1 MKETEDRQRY
11 LTNIGEKLRID
22 VQEVFS
28 NGRVENKIIKQ
39 KILDYYKA
47 SEEDWGD
54 WKWQIAHQVRDCDLL
69 RILFHTDSDFISS
82 TRLVGEKYP
91 FAIAPYYIS
100 LLQEPLSE
108 DPLARM
114 CLPNIKEIEDTRG
127 ELDPMHEGEM
137 QPVTCVTRRYPDRLI
152 LNVTNQCGSYCRFC
166 QRKRNISFTATIAD
180 EEQIQKGIE
189 YIRNH
194 SEIRDVLITGGDPLT
209 LEDDQ
214 LEGIIKQVRE
224 IPHVEIIRLGT
235 RMPVYIP
242 ERITEK
248 LCKMLSKYHPIYI
261 NVHINHPSEIS
272 EKTRRALGRL
282 SDSGIPLGNQMVLL
296 SGVNNDCSTVL
307 ALNRELLRTRVRP
320 YYIFHPKSVQG
331 TMHFQCPLAKGL
343 EIMEFLRGRLSGLGI
358 PTYVINSKGG
368 MGKVPILPN
377 YVITRDEGK
386 IALRTWENKCVK
398 MDID

>member
-1 MKETEDRQRY
+1 MREMQDRLQY
-11 LTNIGEKLRID
+11 LTNIGEKLRLD
-22 VQEVFS
+22 VQEVTA
-28 NGRVENKIIKQ
+28 NRRVENKVTKR
-39 KILDYYKA
+39 KILDYFKA
-47 SEEDWGD
+47 SENDWEN
-54 WKWQIAHQVRDCDLL
+54 WEWQMVHQVRDCDLL
-69 RILFHTDSDFISS
+69 QLLFCTDSDLISS
-82 TRLVGEKYP
+82 MRLVGGKYP
-91 FAIAPYYIS
+91 FAISPYYIS
-100 LLQEPLSE
+100 LLREPLLE
-108 DPLARM
+108 DPLAKM

-166 QRKRNISFTATIAD
+166 QRKRNISFKAMIAD
-180 EEQIQKGIE
+180 ETRIQKGIE

-209 LEDDQ
+209 LTDDQ
-214 LEGIIKQVRE
+214 LEWIIKQVRH

-242 ERITEK
+242 GRITEK
-248 LCKMLSKYHPIYI
+248 LCKMLSRYHPIYI

-272 EKTRRALGRL
+272 EKTQIALERL
-282 SDSGIPLGNQMVLL
+282 ADSGIPLGNQMVLL
-296 SGVNNDCSTVL
+296 SGINDDCNTVL

-343 EIMEFLRGRLSGLGI
+343 EVMEFLRGRLSGLGI

-368 MGKVPILPN
+368 MGKVPVLPN
-377 YVITRDEGK
+377 YVMNRDEGK
-386 IALRTWENKCVK
+386 ITLRTWDNESVK